1 MAKIFEAAKKE
12 LRPLDILSL
21 LKKKF
26 SSLCDVCMR
35 ETEHARTHTH
45 THTHTHQAK
54 LQPKPCVVIH
64 SSLSLDY
71 NVC

>member
-1 MAKIFEAAKKE
+1 MAKKFEAAKKE
-12 LRPLDILSL
+12 LRPLNILSL

-45 THTHTHQAK
+45 THTHTPSKTTTKTLCGYSQQ
-54 LQPKPCVVIH
+54 LIT
-64 SSLSLDY
+64 
-71 NVC
+71 

>member
-1 MAKIFEAAKKE
+1 MAKNVEAAKKE
-12 LRPLDILSL
+12 LRPLKILSL

-45 THTHTHQAK
+45 THTHQAK

-71 NVC
+71 NLC